1 MEDFFYQH
9 KRPTII
15 RAQGEDAED
24 YLQSQWSIDLPKL
37 EKGGVRFGLRLSL
50 KGKVLAGAYLARLQE
65 EEFLLIAEQM
75 TPGSLINMLEENVVA
90 DEVEF
95 SDESENWEYF
105 SLKMTEPEALLANLG
120 KAKLADAEFLHWED
134 GLFFADDR
142 LSGDGYC
149 AVVKKGSVAID
160 KICEGLAEISESE
173 YGFQRIKGRK
183 YSIPAEVGADD
194 LPQEAGLETSFV
206 DFNKGCYLGQ
216 EVMAR
221 LHAMGQ
227 VQRQVVSIR
236 WEDHPSTPPALPVTV
251 MFEKKAVGHLKSL
264 VRHEDEWVGVA
275 KIHLKA
281 KEQLNESGLDLEN
294 EEWGKI
300 FSL

>member
-37 EKGGVRFGLRLSL
+37 EEGGVRFGLRLSL
-50 KGKVLAGAYLARLQE
+50 KGKVFAGAYLARLQE

-75 TPGSLINMLEENVVA
+75 PPGSLINMLEENVVA

-105 SLKMTEPEALLANLG
+105 SLKISDPDYFVGKFGSEILTHSKFSNL
-120 KAKLADAEFLHWED
+120 ED

-149 AVVKKGSVAID
+149 AVVKKGSGAID

-236 WEDHPSTPPALPVTV
+236 WGDHPSTPPALPVTV

>member
-37 EKGGVRFGLRLSL
+37 EEGGVRFGLRLSL

-105 SLKMTEPEALLANLG
+105 SLKMTEPEDLLANLG

-236 WEDHPSTPPALPVTV
+236 WGNHPPTPPALPATV

>member
-37 EKGGVRFGLRLSL
+37 EKGEVRFGLRLSL
-50 KGKVLAGAYLARLQE
+50 KGKVLAGAYLARLHE

-75 TPGSLINMLEENVVA
+75 PPGSLINMLEENVVA

-105 SLKMTEPEALLANLG
+105 SLKISETEALLAKLG

-142 LSGDGYC
+142 LSGDGCC
-149 AVVKKGSVAID
+149 ATVKKGSGAID

-236 WEDHPSTPPALPVTV
+236 WGNHPPTPPALPATV
-251 MFEKKAVGHLKSL
+251 IFEKKAFGHLKSL
-264 VRHEDEWVGVA
+264 VRHEDEWLGVA

>member
-1 MEDFFYQH
+1 MEDFFY
-9 KRPTII
+9 RNNCPTII

-24 YLQSQWSIDLPKL
+24 YLQSQWSIELRRM
-37 EKGGVRFGLRLSL
+37 EEGGVRFGLRLSL
-50 KGKVLAGAYLARLQE
+50 KGKVLAGAYLIRLEE
-65 EEFLLIAEQM
+65 EEFLLIAENM
-75 TPGSLINMLEENVVA
+75 PPGALLEMLEENVVA

-95 SDESENWEYF
+95 SDESENWEFF
-105 SLKMTEPEALLANLG
+105 SLKISDPDSFVGKFGSAILTQSKFSNL
-120 KAKLADAEFLHWED
+120 ED

-149 AVVKKGSVAID
+149 ALVQKGSVAID
-160 KICEGLAEISESE
+160 KIREGLEEISESE
-173 YGFQRIKGRK
+173 YDFQRIKGRK
-183 YSIPAEVGADD
+183 YSIPAEVGTDD
-194 LPQEAGLETSFV
+194 LPQEAGLEKSFV

-221 LHAMGQ
+221 LHAMGK
-227 VQRQVVSIR
+227 VQRGIIPVRGENEIQTL
-236 WEDHPSTPPALPVTV
+236 PSLPAAV

>member
-1 MEDFFYQH
+1 MEDFFYRNS
-9 KRPTII
+9 RPTII

-24 YLQSQWSIDLPKL
+24 YLQSQWSIDLRKM
-37 EKGGVRFGLRLSL
+37 EEGGVRFGLRLSL
-50 KGKVLAGAYLARLQE
+50 KGKVLAGAYLIRLEE
-65 EEFLLIAEQM
+65 EEFLLIAENM
-75 TPGSLINMLEENVVA
+75 PPGALLEMLEENVVA

-95 SDESENWEYF
+95 SDESENWEFF
-105 SLKMTEPEALLANLG
+105 SLKISDPDSFVGKFGSAILTQSKFSNL
-120 KAKLADAEFLHWED
+120 ED

-149 AVVKKGSVAID
+149 ALFQKGSVAID
-160 KICEGLAEISESE
+160 KIREGLEEISESE
-173 YGFQRIKGRK
+173 YDFQRIKGRK
-183 YSIPAEVGADD
+183 YSIPAEVGTDD
-194 LPQEAGLETSFV
+194 LPQEAGLEKSFV

-221 LHAMGQ
+221 LHAMGK
-227 VQRQVVSIR
+227 VQRGIIPVR
-236 WEDHPSTPPALPVTV
+236 WENEIQTLPSLPAAV

-264 VRHEDEWVGVA
+264 VRHEDEWMGVA

>member
-1 MEDFFYQH
+1 MEDFFYRNN
-9 KRPTII
+9 RPTII

-24 YLQSQWSIDLPKL
+24 YLQSQWSIDLRRM
-37 EKGGVRFGLRLSL
+37 EEGGVRFGLRLSL
-50 KGKVLAGAYLARLQE
+50 KGKVLAGAYLIRLEE
-65 EEFLLIAEQM
+65 EEFLLIAENM
-75 TPGSLINMLEENVVA
+75 PLGALLEMLEENVVA

-95 SDESENWEYF
+95 SDESENWEFF
-105 SLKMTEPEALLANLG
+105 SLKISDPDSFVGKFGSAILTQSKFSNL
-120 KAKLADAEFLHWED
+120 ED

-149 AVVKKGSVAID
+149 ALVQKGSVAID
-160 KICEGLAEISESE
+160 KIREGLEEISESE
-173 YGFQRIKGRK
+173 YDFQRIKGRK
-183 YSIPAEVGADD
+183 YSIPAEVGTDD
-194 LPQEAGLETSFV
+194 LPQEAGLEKSFV

-221 LHAMGQ
+221 LHAMGK
-227 VQRQVVSIR
+227 VQRGIIPVR
-236 WEDHPSTPPALPVTV
+236 WENEIQTLPSLPAAV

>member
-1 MEDFFYQH
+1 
-9 KRPTII
+9 
-15 RAQGEDAED
+15 
-24 YLQSQWSIDLPKL
+24 
-37 EKGGVRFGLRLSL
+37 
-50 KGKVLAGAYLARLQE
+50 
-65 EEFLLIAEQM
+65 
-75 TPGSLINMLEENVVA
+75 MLEENVVA

-95 SDESENWEYF
+95 SDESENWEFF
-105 SLKMTEPEALLANLG
+105 SLKISDPDSFVGKFGSAILTQSKFSNL
-120 KAKLADAEFLHWED
+120 ED

-149 AVVKKGSVAID
+149 ALFQKGSVAID
-160 KICEGLAEISESE
+160 KIREGLEEISESE
-173 YGFQRIKGRK
+173 YDFQRIKGRK
-183 YSIPAEVGADD
+183 YSIPAEVGTDD
-194 LPQEAGLETSFV
+194 LPQEAGLEKSFV

-221 LHAMGQ
+221 LHAMGK
-227 VQRQVVSIR
+227 VQRGIIPVR
-236 WEDHPSTPPALPVTV
+236 WENEIQTLPSLPAAV

-275 KIHLKA
+275 KIHLKT

-294 EEWGKI
+294 EEWGRI

>member
-1 MEDFFYQH
+1 
-9 KRPTII
+9 
-15 RAQGEDAED
+15 
-24 YLQSQWSIDLPKL
+24 
-37 EKGGVRFGLRLSL
+37 
-50 KGKVLAGAYLARLQE
+50 
-65 EEFLLIAEQM
+65 
-75 TPGSLINMLEENVVA
+75 MLEENVVA

-95 SDESENWEYF
+95 SDESENWEFF
-105 SLKMTEPEALLANLG
+105 SLKISDPDSFVGKFGSEILTQSKFYNL
-120 KAKLADAEFLHWED
+120 ED

-149 AVVKKGSVAID
+149 ALFQKGSVAID
-160 KICEGLAEISESE
+160 KIREGLEKISESE
-173 YGFQRIKGRK
+173 YDFQRIKGRK
-183 YSIPAEVGADD
+183 YSIPAEVGTDD
-194 LPQEAGLETSFV
+194 LPQEAGLEKSFV

-221 LHAMGQ
+221 LHAMGK
-227 VQRQVVSIR
+227 VQRGIIPVR
-236 WEDHPSTPPALPVTV
+236 WENEIQTLPSLPAAV

>member
-1 MEDFFYQH
+1 MEDFFYRNS
-9 KRPTII
+9 RPTII

-24 YLQSQWSIDLPKL
+24 YLQSQWSIDLRKM
-37 EKGGVRFGLRLSL
+37 EEAGVRFGLRLSL
-50 KGKVLAGAYLARLQE
+50 KGKVLAGAYLIRLEE
-65 EEFLLIAEQM
+65 EEFLLIAENM
-75 TPGSLINMLEENVVA
+75 PPGALLEMLEENVVA

-95 SDESENWEYF
+95 SDESENWEFF
-105 SLKMTEPEALLANLG
+105 SLKISDPDSFVGKFGSERLTQSKFSNL
-120 KAKLADAEFLHWED
+120 ED

-149 AVVKKGSVAID
+149 ALVQKGSVAID
-160 KICEGLAEISESE
+160 KIREGLEEISESE
-173 YGFQRIKGRK
+173 YDFQRIKGRK
-183 YSIPAEVGADD
+183 YSIPAEVGTDD
-194 LPQEAGLETSFV
+194 LPQEAGLEKSFV

-221 LHAMGQ
+221 LHAMGK
-227 VQRQVVSIR
+227 VQRGIIPVRGENEIQTL
-236 WEDHPSTPPALPVTV
+236 PSLPAAV

>member
-50 KGKVLAGAYLARLQE
+50 KGKVLAGAYLARLHE

-75 TPGSLINMLEENVVA
+75 PPGSLINMLEENVVA

-105 SLKMTEPEALLANLG
+105 SLKISETEALLAKLG

-134 GLFFADDR
+134 GLFFPDDR

-149 AVVKKGSVAID
+149 ATVKKGSGAID

-194 LPQEAGLETSFV
+194 LPQEAGLEKSFV

-236 WEDHPSTPPALPVTV
+236 WGDHPPTPPALPATV
-251 MFEKKAVGHLKSL
+251 MFEKKAVGLLKSL
-264 VRHEDEWVGVA
+264 VRHEDEWLGVA

>member
-37 EKGGVRFGLRLSL
+37 EEGGVRFGLRLSL

-65 EEFLLIAEQM
+65 AEFLLIAEQM
-75 TPGSLINMLEENVVA
+75 PPGSLINMLEENVVA

-95 SDESENWEYF
+95 SDESENWESF

-149 AVVKKGSVAID
+149 AVTQKGSVAID

-173 YGFQRIKGRK
+173 YGFQRIKDRK

-194 LPQEAGLETSFV
+194 LPQEAGLEKSFV

-236 WEDHPSTPPALPVTV
+236 WGNHPPTPPALPATV

>member
-37 EKGGVRFGLRLSL
+37 EEGGVRFGLRLSL

-75 TPGSLINMLEENVVA
+75 PPGSLINMLEENVVA

-194 LPQEAGLETSFV
+194 LPQEAGLEKSFV

-236 WEDHPSTPPALPVTV
+236 WGNHPPTPPALPATV